1 MFIVVGLKDVKEK
14 GILSYEQAK
23 PYIESQVKNE
33 KKAEILLDKATKLQA
48 SNKSLETFATA
59 ASAQIDSASAINFA
73 SPYFAG
79 AGPEM
84 RVIGSLSSA
93 NATGMQKPIKGFNGV
108 YVVNVDRVYTR
119 PVKEDVNLIQ
129 QQYKTRSM
137 QKAQMVLQSLQ
148 TKADI
153 TNNFPIFY

>member
-1 MFIVVGLKDVKEK
+1 
-14 GILSYEQAK
+14 
-23 PYIESQVKNE
+23 
-33 KKAEILLDKATKLQA
+33 
-48 SNKSLETFATA
+48 
-59 ASAQIDSASAINFA
+59 
-73 SPYFAG
+73 
-79 AGPEM
+79 M
-84 RVIGSLSSA
+84 RVIGILSSA
-93 NATGMQKPIKGFNGV
+93 NATGIQKPIKGFNGV

>member
-1 MFIVVGLKDVKEK
+1 
-14 GILSYEQAK
+14 
-23 PYIESQVKNE
+23 
-33 KKAEILLDKATKLQA
+33 
-48 SNKSLETFATA
+48 
-59 ASAQIDSASAINFA
+59 
-73 SPYFAG
+73 
-79 AGPEM
+79 M

-93 NATGMQKPIKGFNGV
+93 KETGMQKPIKGFNGV

-129 QQYKTRSM
+129 QQYKNRSM